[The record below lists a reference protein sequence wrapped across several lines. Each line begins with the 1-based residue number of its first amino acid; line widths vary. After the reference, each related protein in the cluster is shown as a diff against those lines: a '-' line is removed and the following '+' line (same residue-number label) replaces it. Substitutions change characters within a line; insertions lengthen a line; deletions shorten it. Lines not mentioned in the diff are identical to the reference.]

1 MLDTSNPNAASNTA
15 SPSEGQITALRYPV
29 VQANGLQSVYP
40 QELVHFEDG
49 GFGQVLSTDK
59 NSVTILAFGRD
70 IPRVG
75 SQVKA
80 SDRKL
85 SLRLCPDIIGS
96 TIDAVGNRLSAVPH
110 CDHQKE
116 KREIDIP
123 PVHLELRAPIT
134 QTLKTGVALADLL
147 LPLGK
152 GQRELIVGD
161 RKTGKTTF
169 LVQIA
174 KMQIA
179 LGNIVVYAT
188 LGKKSDDVKELQET
202 LARAKIL
209 DKCCLVLST
218 SADTP
223 SAIAVAPFTAMT
235 VAEYIR
241 DQGHEVVVILDD
253 LTTHAKYYREISL
266 LAKQFPGRDS
276 YPGDMFFSHARL
288 LERAGNFYLP
298 DGTTAS
304 ITCLPVA
311 ETRDGELTNFIVS
324 NLISITDGHLFF
336 DTEFF
341 TRGMRPAIHTGLSVT
356 RVGKQTQSPLERDLN
371 YTLSLFLSQY
381 EKTRKLSHFGAEL
394 NVYTKALLARGN
406 VLMAFFNQTKNISVP
421 PAVMVFFASS
431 IFLDWFNDTAPQD
444 LVLQRDVCVKNYTQ
458 QPKTKETL
466 DRLAALPSFKE
477 LSENLERH
485 KSLLLKVCQA

>member
-1 MLDTSNPNAASNTA
+1 MPPTTNHNSASANT
-15 SPSEGQITALRYPV
+15 PSSQGQVTAVRYPI

-40 QELVHFEDG
+40 QELVHFGEG

-59 NSVTILAFGRD
+59 NSVTIMAFGRD

-75 SQVKA
+75 SQVEA

-96 TIDAVGNRLSAVPH
+96 SIDAIGNHLGSTPD
-110 CDHQKE
+110 CDHPKE
-116 KREIDIP
+116 KRDIDIP
-123 PVHLELRAPIT
+123 PVLLERRAPIT

-169 LVQIA
+169 LVQTA

-179 LGNIVVYAT
+179 LGNIVVYASI
-188 LGKKSDDVKELQET
+188 GKKSDEVKELQET
-202 LARAKIL
+202 LAKAKIL

-223 SAIAVAPFTAMT
+223 SAITMTPFTAMT

-241 DQGHEVVVILDD
+241 DLGHDVVVILDD

-266 LAKQFPGRDS
+266 LAKHFPGRDS
-276 YPGDMFFSHARL
+276 YPGDMFFTHARL

-298 DGTTAS
+298 NGKTAA

-336 DTEFF
+336 NTELF
-341 TRGMRPAIHTGLSVT
+341 TRGMRPAIHAGLSVT
-356 RVGKQTQSPLERDLN
+356 RVGKQTQTPVERDLN
-371 YTLSLFLSQY
+371 YSLSLFLSQY

-394 NVYTKALLARGN
+394 NDYTRVLLARGD

>member
-1 MLDTSNPNAASNTA
+1 MT
-15 SPSEGQITALRYPV
+15 
-29 VQANGLQSVYP
+29 
-40 QELVHFEDG
+40 
-49 GFGQVLSTDK
+49 
-59 NSVTILAFGRD
+59 
-70 IPRVG
+70 
-75 SQVKA
+75 
-80 SDRKL
+80 
-85 SLRLCPDIIGS
+85 
-96 TIDAVGNRLSAVPH
+96 
-110 CDHQKE
+110 
-116 KREIDIP
+116 
-123 PVHLELRAPIT
+123 
-134 QTLKTGVALADLL
+134 
-147 LPLGK
+147 
-152 GQRELIVGD
+152 
-161 RKTGKTTF
+161 
-169 LVQIA
+169 
-174 KMQIA
+174 
-179 LGNIVVYAT
+179 
-188 LGKKSDDVKELQET
+188 
-202 LARAKIL
+202 
-209 DKCCLVLST
+209 
-218 SADTP
+218 
-223 SAIAVAPFTAMT
+223 PFTAMT

-241 DQGHEVVVILDD
+241 DQGHDVVVILDD

-266 LAKQFPGRDS
+266 LAKHFPGRDS
-276 YPGDMFFSHARL
+276 YPGDMFFTHARL

-298 DGTTAS
+298 NGKTAA

-336 DTEFF
+336 DTELF
-341 TRGMRPAIHTGLSVT
+341 TRGMRPAIHAGLSVT
-356 RVGKQTQSPLERDLN
+356 RVGKQTQTPVERDLN
-371 YTLSLFLSQY
+371 YSLSLFLSQY

-394 NVYTKALLARGN
+394 NDYTRALLARGD